1 MVNVCLMLAHVELGK
16 PNSNVWKLLDNK
28 LQENTNDKISAV
40 VKLKS
45 VLHNILIL
53 REIFNTNRAIIPY
66 THVVGK

>member
-1 MVNVCLMLAHVELGK
+1 
-16 PNSNVWKLLDNK
+16 